1 MAPEAYRE
9 VQEVASMDGS
19 QPGKGI
25 DPQMIRDHGADV
37 EVLDKE
43 IREIELEA
51 LQLQERLQVARPMPT
66 QRHRSWRRQHS
77 R

>member
-1 MAPEAYRE
+1 
-9 VQEVASMDGS
+9 MDGS

-25 DPQMIRDHGADV
+25 DPQMVRDHGGDL

-43 IREIELEA
+43 IRVIESEA
-51 LQLQERLQVARPMPT
+51 LEMQARLVRRSSLPPP
-66 QRHRSWRRQHS
+66 RKPHRGWRRE